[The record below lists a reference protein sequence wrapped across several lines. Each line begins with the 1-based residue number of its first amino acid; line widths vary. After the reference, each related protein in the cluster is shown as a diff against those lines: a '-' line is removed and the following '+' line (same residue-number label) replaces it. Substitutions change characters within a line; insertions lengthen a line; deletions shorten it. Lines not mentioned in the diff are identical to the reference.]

1 MKRSHKPLDLQMNLS
16 LLGIPAT
23 TVPDDRRRELAQAL
37 MELLISAL
45 REGVEGTADVPL
57 HGGSDGILQRA
68 QHLPLA
74 AKRTEFACKAVPNIE
89 RNFQRGCGHGHAKRR
104 REGRARMARPPD
116 VVRTLPALAKAAET
130 IMLANRRKAL
140 SATGE

>member
-45 REGVEGTADVPL
+45 REGVEQQN
-57 HGGSDGILQRA
+57 GGGDESEA
-68 QHLPLA
+68 H
-74 AKRTEFACKAVPNIE
+74 
-89 RNFQRGCGHGHAKRR
+89 
-104 REGRARMARPPD
+104 
-116 VVRTLPALAKAAET
+116 
-130 IMLANRRKAL
+130 
-140 SATGE
+140 S